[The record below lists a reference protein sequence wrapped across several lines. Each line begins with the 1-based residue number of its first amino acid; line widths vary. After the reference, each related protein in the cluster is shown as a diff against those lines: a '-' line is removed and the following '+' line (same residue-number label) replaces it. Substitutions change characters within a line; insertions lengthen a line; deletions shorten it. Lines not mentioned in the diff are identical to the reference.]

1 MPREMISIQIGQ
13 CGNQVGFEFWKR
25 MCSEHGI
32 GPDGTLKETAQ
43 NTVDRKDVFFYQAD
57 DNHYIPRS
65 ILLDLEPK
73 VIETIG
79 QSDYRNLFNP
89 ENIFVPKEGGSAGN
103 NWGMGYS
110 EAAKYSDDL
119 IDIITREAEDCD
131 SFEGFM
137 LTHSIAGGTGSGM
150 GSYLLEHIKDAFP
163 NKIVQTFSV
172 FPAADSNSDVVT
184 QPYNSTL
191 ALSRLIQFAD
201 CTIVLD
207 NRSLNSIVSDSK
219 IVTTVTLNQMNAL
232 VANVMSLSTAT
243 LRYPGYV
250 SNDLC
255 SMISGLVPSPRLHF
269 LLTSYTPLHVGAAN
283 EEVVS
288 VRKTSVYD
296 VQRRLLQYKNFMA
309 SATSRNGA
317 FLSALHIIQGDVD
330 PAEVHSSMQTI
341 ANQNAPRFVPW
352 GPNSVQ
358 VILAPRSP
366 FVSAASRVTGLMMAN
381 HSCVGEIF
389 SVIGRQFDTIFKRKA
404 YLANYLNLPLFN
416 NDDSEF
422 KECRELLGDVVKEY
436 KEAESADYVHWAQ

>member
-1 MPREMISIQIGQ
+1 M
-13 CGNQVGFEFWKR
+13 
-25 MCSEHGI
+25 
-32 GPDGTLKETAQ
+32 
-43 NTVDRKDVFFYQAD
+43 
-57 DNHYIPRS
+57 
-65 ILLDLEPK
+65 
-73 VIETIG
+73 IETIG

-89 ENIFVPKEGGSAGN
+89 ENMCLNVKSLTCRFVPKEGGSAGN
-103 NWGMGYS
+103 NWGVGYS

-381 HSCVGEIF
+381 HSCVGE
-389 SVIGRQFDTIFKRKA
+389 VG
-404 YLANYLNLPLFN
+404 
-416 NDDSEF
+416 
-422 KECRELLGDVVKEY
+422 KEWGN
-436 KEAESADYVHWAQ
+436 EA